1 MNYEK
6 IEYINKILCN
16 SYIYDKLV
24 IGTKNNKYVIDYS
37 NLNNI
42 DKTNFFDIINE
53 IPKILK
59 IKNDIKTKVI
69 TL

>member
-1 MNYEK
+1 
-6 IEYINKILCN
+6 
-16 SYIYDKLV
+16 LV